1 MRAVI
6 NAMHEAPD
14 AKWTLQK
21 LAGQAAMSRTTFALR
36 FKEFVGLSPMDY
48 LTRWRMTLAADRLR
62 HSRDSVA
69 EIGRAVGYESEKSF
83 STAFKRVMNCPPRQ
97 YGRGQRTAG
106 HSEPT

>member
-6 NAMHEAPD
+6 NAIPD

-48 LTRWRMTLAADRLR
+48 LTRWRMALAADRLR
-62 HSRDSVA
+62 HYRD
-69 EIGRAVGYESEKSF
+69 R
-83 STAFKRVMNCPPRQ
+83 PR
-97 YGRGQRTAG
+97 GWV
-106 HSEPT
+106 